1 MEQTVE
7 KYIDGMPSEAISSI
21 SASSVGDT
29 AMLAQMVSAIK
40 QKLFSVATEL
50 VSSALKGGD
59 RYSSAYSLWLHCF
72 DLSYAQSQFAQS

>member
-1 MEQTVE
+1 MRM
-7 KYIDGMPSEAISSI
+7 YIDGIAPDSLTSIVSPSTISDS
-21 SASSVGDT
+21 

-59 RYSSAYSLWLHCF
+59 RRVPE
-72 DLSYAQSQFAQS
+72 